1 MPSKQ
6 KTLLFSAGFVS
17 SIGSFAVICTCLAT
31 PEWVSGEV
39 QFTGTN
45 YSGIA
50 NINLGLFQ
58 TTRAKKITQGL
69 AFDTTKTQHEVFQ
82 VLKETNGI
90 KIIHVL
96 VIILLVIGLISSFL
110 GSVTTCLNSVSN
122 PYLTFLGPLGVYVWT
137 GINGIPILLAMILF
151 AINIEANKLP
161 KEIAVAVD
169 QTTDV
174 FGSTQNTIYG
184 YSFWLLLLSVFLNC
198 GTIAIIYYYQHM
210 RNSQQVEKERP
221 METASRDVILF

>member
-17 SIGSFAVICTCLAT
+17 SIGSFAIICTCLAT
-31 PEWVSGEV
+31 PEWVSSEV

-50 NINLGLFQ
+50 DVNLGLFQ
-58 TTRAKKITQGL
+58 TSHAKTITQGVGL
-69 AFDTTKTQHEVFQ
+69 NTPKTRHEVFQ
-82 VLKETNGI
+82 ILKETNSI
-90 KIIHVL
+90 KIIHIL

-151 AINIEANKLP
+151 AINVEANNLP
-161 KEIAVAVD
+161 KEIALALD
-169 QTTDV
+169 GTSDV
-174 FGSTQNTIYG
+174 FGSTHNKYG
-184 YSFWLLLLSVFLNC
+184 YSFWLLLLSLFLNL

-221 METASRDVILF
+221 MEAASRDVILF

>member
-1 MPSKQ
+1 MPTKQ

-17 SIGSFAVICTCLAT
+17 SIGSFAVICTSLAT
-31 PEWVSGEV
+31 PGWVSGQV

-50 NINLGLFQ
+50 DINLGLFQ
-58 TTRAKKITQGL
+58 TSHAKTITQGA
-69 AFDTTKTQHEVFQ
+69 AFDTQKTRHEVFQ
-82 VLKETNGI
+82 VLKETSSI
-90 KIIHVL
+90 KIIHIL
-96 VIILLVIGLISSFL
+96 VILLLVIGLISSFL
-110 GSVTTCLNSVSN
+110 GSMTTCLNSVSN

-137 GINGIPILLAMILF
+137 GINGILILLAMILF

-161 KEIAVAVD
+161 KEIAVILD

-174 FGSTQNTIYG
+174 FGSTQNTYG

-198 GTIAIIYYYQHM
+198 GTIGIIYYYQHM

>member
-17 SIGSFAVICTCLAT
+17 SIGSFVIICTCLGT
-31 PEWVSGEV
+31 PEWVSSKI

-50 NINLGLFQ
+50 DVNLGLFQ
-58 TTRAKKITQGL
+58 TSRAKTITGGVGL
-69 AFDTTKTQHEVFQ
+69 HTPKTQHEVLQ
-82 VLKETNGI
+82 ILTDTNGI
-90 KIIHVL
+90 KIIHIL
-96 VIILLVIGLISSFL
+96 VIILLVIGLVSSFL
-110 GSVTTCLNSVSN
+110 GSLTTCLNSVSN

-151 AINIEANKLP
+151 AINVEVNKLP
-161 KEIAVAVD
+161 KEIAIVLD
-169 QTTDV
+169 GTNDV
-174 FGSTQNTIYG
+174 FGSTQNTYG
-184 YSFWLLLLSVFLNC
+184 YSFWLLLLSLFLNI
-198 GTIAIIYYYQHM
+198 GTILIINYYQHM